1 MEKVRPWCCQP
12 SDRGRLKNRTELSHQ
27 CRALHR
33 GIKKWTIVRRQGGA
47 FGCGHWTASKI
58 RGMPGRGRETS
69 KTRKEMSDD
78 TCEGERCN
86 ACVVKVLRWQC
97 HVFHVKTDRQTDRH
111 AQSHTSHVSRLS
123 PPTAPLP
130 LSPVSPHTTIYI
142 AAAQNLV
149 TAGHRTR
156 HECVHLAVCK
166 TPWCCPAVTIYADV
180 RRRLA
185 MKSVHVKY
193 PWICMYSA
201 LSRTTRF

>member
-33 GIKKWTIVRRQGGA
+33 GIKKWIIVRRQGGA

-58 RGMPGRGRETS
+58 RGMPGEGKRPKRERKCPTTLVRVKDATRAWWKCWGGSVMSSMS
-69 KTRKEMSDD
+69 K
-78 TCEGERCN
+78 
-86 ACVVKVLRWQC
+86 Q
-97 HVFHVKTDRQTDRH
+97 TDRQTDRH

-123 PPTAPLP
+123 PPTAPP
-130 LSPVSPHTTIYI
+130 PVSPVSPPTTIYI

-166 TPWCCPAVTIYADV
+166 TPWCRPAVTIYADV